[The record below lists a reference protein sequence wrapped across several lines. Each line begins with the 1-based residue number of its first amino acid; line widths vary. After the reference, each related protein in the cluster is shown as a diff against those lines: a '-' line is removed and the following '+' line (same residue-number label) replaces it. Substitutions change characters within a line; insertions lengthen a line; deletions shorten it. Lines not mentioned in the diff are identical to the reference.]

1 MPEGRRSVT
10 ERLLLDVNA
19 LSILLVGDHPGYE
32 YVRDR
37 LDPGLRGEDALL
49 VSDYLPLRAQWVLT
63 TQWDIDRVRARNAVT
78 SVMEQPLELVAAS
91 RETLRAAYE
100 ISAAEDHDIYDC
112 FYVALARQHDAD
124 ALVTTDR
131 DFETLCAGESFG
143 YANPVPEEV
152 LARFSEV

>member
-1 MPEGRRSVT
+1 MG

-19 LSILLVGDHPGYE
+19 LAILLVEDHPGHE

-49 VSDYLPLRAQWVLT
+49 VSDYLPLRAQRVLA

-78 SVMEQPLELVAAS
+78 SVLNQPVELVAAS
-91 RETLRAAYE
+91 RETLRVAYE
-100 ISAAEDHDIYDC
+100 ISAAEDHGVYDC

-131 DFETLCAGESFG
+131 DFETLCAEESVA
-143 YANPVPEEV
+143 YENPVPDTV
-152 LARFSEV
+152 LAQFSEM